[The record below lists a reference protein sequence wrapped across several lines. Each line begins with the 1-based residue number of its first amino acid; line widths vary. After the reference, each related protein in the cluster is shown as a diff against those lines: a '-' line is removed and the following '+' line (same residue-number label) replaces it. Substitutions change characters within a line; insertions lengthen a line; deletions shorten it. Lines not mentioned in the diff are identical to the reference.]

1 MSQAGLTPYL
11 DFANRDAYAKL
22 DLPAAEARAGRLY
35 IDAAG
40 LEELSR
46 KAFSE
51 IAFKFPRGHL
61 ELLARILED
70 PEASANEKFVAA
82 ALLRNAAIAAE
93 GLLPICQDTGTALIY
108 GWKGS
113 RISIVSADGADEADE
128 AIPLAKGA
136 EEAYSERRLRKSQLG
151 PEAVLTEKNT
161 KDNLPAML
169 DLRAVP
175 GSEYRFLFAA
185 KGGGSTSRT
194 SLSMESPAILR
205 RDVLEK
211 TLASRIK
218 ALGASGCPP
227 YTIAIVL
234 GGSSPSQTLY
244 ALELAAY
251 GLLDKVPQSAKAPGA
266 PLRSEEWE
274 AIAKAAAEATGIGAQ
289 WGGKYLALETRFLRL
304 SRHAANLPLAIG
316 VSCSAHRKARAIVD
330 ESGWYL
336 EKMENDPGRLIPK
349 SSPLIPGA
357 VEIDLDAPSS
367 VWLEALRKLP
377 AGTGVSLSG
386 TVTVARDAA
395 HARIA
400 AAMRDGKAVPSYFSE
415 HPIFYA
421 GPTDPAPGQASGSF
435 GPTTASR
442 MDSYLEPLL
451 RQGASLVTIAKGGR
465 GREAVAAIAAAG
477 GVYLACIGGAAA
489 ITAREHVLESKVI
502 DHADLGMEA
511 VRLVRLKN
519 LPALV
524 IIDARGSSFY
534 S

>member
-1 MSQAGLTPYL
+1 MSQADLTPYL

-274 AIAKAAAEATGIGAQ
+274 AIAKTAAEATGIGAQ

-330 ESGWYL
+330 EGGWYL

-400 AAMRDGKAVPSYFSE
+400 AAMRDGKAVPPYFAE

-442 MDSYLEPLL
+442 MDSYLEPLMS
-451 RQGASLVTIAKGGR
+451 QGASLVTIAKGGR
-465 GREAVAAIAAAG
+465 GKEAVAAIAAAG